1 MARCQKTRQTTP
13 LSPRNLGSR
22 PKPPEPSDTCPSH
35 WRECRRC
42 GNGGH
47 HRPAACP
54 RGRFPRLHRA
64 RSTDNKQQ
72 GKKKTPF
79 FLVAVLFPRIRLSLV
94 DPPKPSSTA
103 KPLTP
108 QISPLRLPPS
118 GIQTPRRQPC
128 KKRASIRRPGKVNLQ
143 ASAAAARA
151 ATTEGTSIAE
161 WMGGEGRGATPC
173 MMQCACFCVACRP
186 SVVPPPPLPKSLN
199 ISSERHLH
207 ISKGGRRSAMN
218 NDSAHRRY
226 TASTPANT
234 ACTCVWGGTHIPP
247 RLLRARG
254 LSMTQAILSFPSQGR
269 QSGLRLVF
277 PILLFPRIFTPWA
290 DHHRRE

>member
-54 RGRFPRLHRA
+54 RGRFPRFHRA

-79 FLVAVLFPRIRLSLV
+79 SLSPSFFLGSVCLWSI
-94 DPPKPSSTA
+94 
-103 KPLTP
+103 
-108 QISPLRLPPS
+108 PPS
-118 GIQTPRRQPC
+118 PPPLPSPNTSGLPAPASSIRHPDPSASAMQ
-128 KKRASIRRPGKVNLQ
+128 KRASIRRPGKVNLQ

-186 SVVPPPPLPKSLN
+186 SVIPPPPPQKSKHLLGATPSY
-199 ISSERHLH
+199 IERREEERH
-207 ISKGGRRSAMN
+207 
-218 NDSAHRRY
+218 
-226 TASTPANT
+226 
-234 ACTCVWGGTHIPP
+234 
-247 RLLRARG
+247 
-254 LSMTQAILSFPSQGR
+254 
-269 QSGLRLVF
+269 
-277 PILLFPRIFTPWA
+277 
-290 DHHRRE
+290 E